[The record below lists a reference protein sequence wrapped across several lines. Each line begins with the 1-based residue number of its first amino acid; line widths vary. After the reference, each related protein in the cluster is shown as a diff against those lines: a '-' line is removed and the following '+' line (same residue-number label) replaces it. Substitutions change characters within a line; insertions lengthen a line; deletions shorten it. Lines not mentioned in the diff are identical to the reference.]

1 LKTLTQPG
9 HVFSS
14 TTPSTNKTKNN
25 PIRQTIKGPVVQQ
38 VLVEINKVKREMKA
52 TTDNDGMTAEDLAQL
67 AERDYDIVIN
77 CDDGSISWIQQQQQ
91 QRAVISGLNYCGSD
105 RLNDKAQILLADCS
119 CYDSRADQGAV
130 PPPLFAAEEPDA
142 AAKASSNA
150 SK

>member
-1 LKTLTQPG
+1 M
-9 HVFSS
+9 
-14 TTPSTNKTKNN
+14 
-25 PIRQTIKGPVVQQ
+25 
-38 VLVEINKVKREMKA
+38 LVEINKVKREMKA
-52 TTDNDGMTAEDLAQL
+52 TADNDGMTAEDLAQL